1 MPKSDEPG
9 STRVTQDPAPD
20 NGAPVQDPAPA
31 ARLEDPFLAAFAAA
45 RGTVSPELDLSA
57 DVGEP
62 AAAERTGD
70 ARRLRPGA

>member
-9 STRVTQDPAPD
+9 SNWVTQRTAPD
-20 NGAPVQDPAPA
+20 NGEPVQDPAPA
-31 ARLEDPFLAAFAAA
+31 AKLEDRFPAAFAAA

-57 DVGEP
+57 DVDDP
-62 AAAERTGD
+62 AATDRTGD